1 MVRSQNSLSV
11 LLGDYDPYGDWEIIE
26 DEEEFELD
34 EEEL

>member
-11 LLGDYDPYGDWEIIE
+11 LLGDHDPYGDCEIIE
-26 DEEEFELD
+26 DEEEFYLD